1 MHYLKSVGLT
11 QTLGIEDEQNII
23 NPLMVLDQNFPNS
36 YTVIHIRAQEI
47 DSSQILW
54 LETAQLLGLPPQ
66 TPLFL
71 THLTYP
77 IICTYF
83 NTFLDDGAIQFELKQ
98 GWGLK

>member
-36 YTVIHIRAQEI
+36 YTVIHIRAQKI

-66 TPLFL
+66 TPLSH
-71 THLTYP
+71 TH
-77 IICTYF
+77 
-83 NTFLDDGAIQFELKQ
+83 NNV
-98 GWGLK
+98 

>member
-54 LETAQLLGLPPQ
+54 LETTAQRPRYSLQILPTQ
-66 TPLFL
+66 
-71 THLTYP
+71 
-77 IICTYF
+77 
-83 NTFLDDGAIQFELKQ
+83 
-98 GWGLK
+98 